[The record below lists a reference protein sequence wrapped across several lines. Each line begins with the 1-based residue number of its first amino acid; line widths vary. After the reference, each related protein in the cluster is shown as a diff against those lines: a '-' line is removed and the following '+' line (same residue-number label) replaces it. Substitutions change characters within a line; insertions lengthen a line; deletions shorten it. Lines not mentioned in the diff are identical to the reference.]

1 MYLYIA
7 IVKKHY
13 HMLLAILIMANQ
25 RHIGLMHSYAKELFT
40 HKVVTVNFLK
50 FVQNL
55 PNITKGLARNLV

>member
-1 MYLYIA
+1 
-7 IVKKHY
+7 
-13 HMLLAILIMANQ
+13 MLLAILIMANQ

>member
-1 MYLYIA
+1 
-7 IVKKHY
+7 
-13 HMLLAILIMANQ
+13 MANQ
-25 RHIGLMHSYAKELFT
+25 RHIGLRHSYAKELFT